1 MRLARLADEGSR
13 DKGWKSLEESE
24 EEEDDEMSLKELG
37 LNDGSNV
44 AFDIGADSNWENVRF
59 PSYDD

>member
-1 MRLARLADEGSR
+1 MDEGSR
-13 DKGWKSLEESE
+13 DKGWKSLEDSE
-24 EEEDDEMSLKELG
+24 GGEEDEMSLKELG

-44 AFDIGADSNWENVRF
+44 AFDMGTDSNWENVRF